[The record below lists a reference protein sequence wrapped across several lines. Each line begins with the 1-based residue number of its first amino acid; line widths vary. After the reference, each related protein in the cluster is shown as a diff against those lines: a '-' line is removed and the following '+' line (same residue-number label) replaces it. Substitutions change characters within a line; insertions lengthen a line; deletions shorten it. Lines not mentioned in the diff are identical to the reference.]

1 MIRKIPIQGMVLI
14 VLLLLTVPIMAQ
26 DPASE
31 DDLFDDGVIELEEI
45 RIEVEAELPTVVITL
60 VRQEPTIPEE
70 KLQPPV
76 KSMINGV
83 VTPVKPKIS
92 DVEITPIEKPGKIL
106 AKDR

>member
-1 MIRKIPIQGMVLI
+1 MIRKIPIQCTLLI
-14 VLLLLTVPIMAQ
+14 VLLLLAAPVMAQ
-26 DPASE
+26 DPAE
-31 DDLFDDGVIELEEI
+31 DDLFGDGVIELEEI

-70 KLQPPV
+70 KLQPPLKKMV
-76 KSMINGV
+76 QGV
-83 VTPVKPKIS
+83 VSPVKPKIS